1 MKAQLVFLA
10 IFAPLF
16 LWGQFKADETI
27 TISENQE
34 DDFYAAGEIIN
45 MESKINGDFVV
56 AGSEIRIRDSLQQDL
71 LVAGG
76 DVLVMGPIGDDVRAM
91 AGKLTISN
99 EVADDVIVFGGE
111 VFVTDN
117 AKIHGNLVNFSGK
130 ITMEGEVDGMVK
142 AYGGDLDFNGKV
154 GQGMELYGGNIS
166 INGQIHGKSKI
177 VADAITI
184 GDGAQFHGDVEY
196 WTEAGEIDF
205 GNALVGSSA
214 HFNQDLMK
222 ERDEFSWKA
231 LGIASLGFW
240 IFYVLSA
247 FLVLLVLDLAFR
259 TYFKRAADSL
269 EGDFWR
275 GFGYGLIY
283 ILGLPLLIG
292 ITFAMIIG
300 IPIGLFLLSF
310 YLFSIFFGHLVAASI
325 ASHYWNLVNKGSMGF
340 WAILFLSLAIA
351 MVLRLLTLVPF
362 LGLLLSVIVLAVAY
376 GGIMLLFVRKK
387 GNGKAIMA

>member
-1 MKAQLVFLA
+1 MKTQLVYLA
-10 IFAPLF
+10 VFAPLF

-27 TISENQE
+27 TIVENQD

-56 AGSEIRIRDSLQQDL
+56 AGSEIRVRDSLQQDL

-76 DVLVMGPIGDDVRAM
+76 DVFIMGPIGDDVRAM

-99 EVADDVIVFGGE
+99 DVADDVIVFGGE

-130 ITMEGEVDGMVK
+130 ITVEGDVDGMIK
-142 AYGGDLDFNGKV
+142 AYGGDLDFNGSV
-154 GQGMELYGGNIS
+154 GQGLEVYGGDIS
-166 INGQIHGKSKI
+166 IDGLIHGKSKI
-177 VADAITI
+177 VADEVTI
-184 GDGAQFHGDVEY
+184 GDRAQFYGDVDY
-196 WTEAGEIDF
+196 WTESGEIDF
-205 GNALVGSSA
+205 GNALIGSTA
-214 HFNQDLMK
+214 NFNEDLMK
-222 ERDEFSWKA
+222 EREEFSWKA

-247 FLVLLVLDLAFR
+247 FLVLLLLHLAFR
-259 TYFKRAADSL
+259 KYFKRAADSL
-269 EGDFWR
+269 EGNFWK

-283 ILGLPLLIG
+283 IIGFPLVIGL
-292 ITFAMIIG
+292 TFALIIG

-340 WAILFLSLAIA
+340 WGVLFLSLAIA

-362 LGLLLSVIVLAVAY
+362 LGFLLSVVVLAIAY
-376 GGIMLLFVRKK
+376 GGIMLLFVQKK
-387 GNGKAIMA
+387 GNGKAVVA